1 VQVGLEGLET
11 FLEQQEQE
19 DGKGQ
24 HPLAREVR
32 RSPPGPGTQA
42 RIRQP
47 LTPLMNELQGTQTQ
61 VAVLLHPKGTS
72 RKYLLC
78 TFK

>member
-1 VQVGLEGLET
+1 
-11 FLEQQEQE
+11 
-19 DGKGQ
+19 
-24 HPLAREVR
+24 
-32 RSPPGPGTQA
+32 
-42 RIRQP
+42 
-47 LTPLMNELQGTQTQ
+47 MNELQGTQTQ